1 MKIHKLFVFLAAL
14 AILVAGTAAQDE
26 PIKIGIVDLDQAVNS
41 TSEGRAAREE
51 LARKQREA
59 EAKIQPRL
67 EKLKEMEEDFKA
79 KRFVISDEARFQK
92 QLDIVEVKN
101 EIESRVKE
109 LQGQLQVDEQRLRGP
124 LMTKL
129 GGIIEQVGK
138 EQGFTIIMRR
148 DSPGLLYA
156 REALDATDLV
166 IEKYNQAG

>member
-1 MKIHKLFVFLAAL
+1 MSIKFMI
-14 AILVAGTAAQDE
+14 IDE
-26 PIKIGIVDLDQAVNS
+26 QAVNS
-41 TSEGRAAREE
+41 TAEGRAAREE

-59 EAKIQPRL
+59 EAKIQPML

-92 QLDIVEVKN
+92 QLDIVEIQN

-109 LQGQLQVDEQRLRGP
+109 LKGQLQVDEQRLRGP
-124 LMTKL
+124 LLTKL

-138 EQGFTIIMRR
+138 EQGFTMIMRR
-148 DSPGLLYA
+148 DAPGLLYA

>member
-1 MKIHKLFVFLAAL
+1 MHGRKMMGVLALAAL
-14 AILVAGTAAQDE
+14 LVWGTAAQDE

-41 TSEGRAAREE
+41 TAEGRAAREE

-59 EAKIQPRL
+59 EAKIQPML

-92 QLDIVEVKN
+92 QLDIVEVQN

-109 LQGQLQVDEQRLRGP
+109 LKGQLQVDEQRLRGP
-124 LMTKL
+124 LLQKL

-138 EQGFTIIMRR
+138 EQGFTLIMRR
-148 DSPGLLYA
+148 DAPGLLYA
-156 REALDATDLV
+156 REALDVTDLV

>member
-1 MKIHKLFVFLAAL
+1 MHGRKMMGVLAL
-14 AILVAGTAAQDE
+14 ASLLVWGTAAQDE

-41 TSEGRAAREE
+41 TAEGRAAREE

-59 EAKIQPRL
+59 EAKIQPVL
-67 EKLKEMEEDFKA
+67 EKLKEMEEDFKS

-92 QLDIVEVKN
+92 QLDIVEVQN

-109 LQGQLQVDEQRLRGP
+109 LKGQLQVDEQRLRGP

-138 EQGFTIIMRR
+138 EQGFTMIMHRAA
-148 DSPGLLYA
+148 PGLLYS

-166 IEKYNQAG
+166 IEKYNQSG